1 MSYESKYNDEEK
13 INKDRY
19 RRNQRWPRHDYW
31 PSKFH
36 LKKHHYLKLKII
48 REPWTY
54 PMGAINLAA
63 MQIQRTWRGVS
74 VRSLFRS
81 METKSGIHT
90 AIKQLRNRPYKLN
103 YRRTIQFSPQ
113 QNTSAS
119 KTFALKFWKFKGIE
133 MPSSQDDISP
143 MASLATDKDA
153 VDWVCSR
160 IQAWWRMVVI
170 KREYT
175 LSRFSIYHIAAMQ
188 IQYMW
193 RSFRQNKYIGMSNL
207 SPEEAAVVKIQ
218 ILWRRYTNRRIY
230 FYYRDLIKFRN
241 AGDPALML
249 RCINPREAA
258 LFDQASGVHVR
269 FRLGGKCFPPTI
281 LYKVFTH
288 KPLCDVNAFAP
299 RDYVK
304 ARQSTRSEN
313 NYDDGELSKT
323 KSRRRKRNKRGGNNN
338 MMELAGIRVGNSIY
352 EAKYNDEYDQDDG
365 SWYRRDDMNNWRPV
379 TLGVLQ
385 DADME
390 PEKRKVME
398 LGQRFHYSKVQRKQ
412 DKLLR
417 QKRKKRNWMM
427 KLYSKGLVN
436 DKHMMN
442 TYKSND
448 EYSNME
454 EDDDDLLNWTNNLD
468 FDAYLDEWKQ
478 LGTSGPS
485 NPSEYEKS
493 VLESVNQRLNGG
505 SGKFSSSRVN
515 LGVGDNEILDET
527 FIRDEL

>member
-1 MSYESKYNDEEK
+1 MSYESKYDDDK
-13 INKDRY
+13 QNKDEY
-19 RRNQRWPRHDYW
+19 RKSRRWPRHDYW
-31 PSKFH
+31 PSKFNTN
-36 LKKHHYLKLKII
+36 KHHYLKLKII

-63 MQIQRTWRGVS
+63 IQIQRTWRGIA
-74 VRSLFRS
+74 VRSLFRN
-81 METKSGIHT
+81 METKSGIKK
-90 AIKQLRNRPYKLN
+90 AIKEMRKRPYQIN
-103 YRRTIQFSPQ
+103 YRKQLKFSPK
-113 QNTSAS
+113 QNTLAT
-119 KTFALKFWKFKGIE
+119 KTFSLKFWKHKGIQ
-133 MPSSQDDISP
+133 MPSLQQDVAP
-143 MASLATDKDA
+143 MSALATDNDA

-207 SPEEAAVVKIQ
+207 SPDEIAVIKMQ
-218 ILWRRYTNRRIY
+218 KLWRRYTNRRIY

-269 FRLGGKCFPPTI
+269 FRLGGKSFPPTI

-304 ARQSTRSEN
+304 ARRNQSSEN
-313 NYDDGELSKT
+313 NYNDGELENRK
-323 KSRRRKRNKRGGNNN
+323 KKKKKKGRRNRNGNN

-379 TLGVLQ
+379 TLGVLEE
-385 DADME
+385 ADME

-427 KLYSKGLVN
+427 KLYSKGLVS
-436 DKHMMN
+436 DKKMMN
-442 TYKSND
+442 TFNNND
-448 EYSNME
+448 EYAEEE
-454 EDDDDLLNWTNNLD
+454 EDDELLNWSNNLD
-468 FDAYLDEWKQ
+468 FDTYLEEWKQ

-485 NPSEYEKS
+485 NPTEYEKS
-493 VLESVNQRLNGG
+493 VLESVHQRLHGG
-505 SGKFSSSRVN
+505 NNNSSSSFMN
-515 LGVGDNEILDET
+515 LGQGNNEILDER
-527 FIRDEL
+527 FIQDEL